1 RAERVWG
8 QLVTGS
14 YFEVL
19 GVRPLLGRAFGP
31 EVDGEKARVVVLS
44 HGLWRRLF
52 GADPGI
58 VGSAITIDNQSFTVV
73 GGAPPAFRGTVM
85 GLQFDLWVPLSL
97 QPQLVP
103 GGDRLEDRGN
113 RWLDVLARLK
123 PGATRERAQA
133 ELDAIGARLMRDF
146 PATNEG
152 RRLAAYE

>member
-1 RAERVWG
+1 
-8 QLVTGS
+8 
-14 YFEVL
+14 
-19 GVRPLLGRAFGP
+19 
-31 EVDGEKARVVVLS
+31 
-44 HGLWRRLF
+44 
-52 GADPGI
+52 
-58 VGSAITIDNQSFTVV
+58 IDNQSFTVV
-73 GGAPPAFRGTVM
+73 GVAPPAFRGTVM

-133 ELDAIGARLMRDF
+133 ELDAIGARPMRDF

-152 RRLAAYE
+152 RRLAACELWRSPEGAPPVLMPVFSLLAVAASFVLIVTCANVAGLLLARGAGRGREIAMRVALGA